1 MINYITAITI
11 RNVANVGSR
20 MLEFYTNAK
29 NFKYPHSYGYDEVV
43 QDARR
48 AFSVMHLT
56 PSESTKE
63 EWLNMGYDTAVNDR
77 EWGFAY
83 TLKEV
88 GRNDFQIFCIM
99 TIHDADK
106 SQNLKVSYDNR
117 NRFILELARK
127 PKASWYMGHK
137 ITAHK
142 MKDGHIHLFKNK
154 REIPNCVFDKIIE
167 NFKTR
172 ENGEIYAIVEYKGRR
187 YKIVSNVTNPQMLE
201 LESLIRR
208 IARRIISEMR
218 RRYGRKK
225 LVG

>member
-1 MINYITAITI
+1 MMNLVI
-11 RNVANVGSR
+11 RI
-20 MLEFYTNAK
+20 
-29 NFKYPHSYGYDEVV
+29 
-43 QDARR
+43 
-48 AFSVMHLT
+48 AFSIYNRIRQRISQFYIRAKTIKYKHAYGWNDVVRDAILALNDLHLK
-56 PSESTKE
+56 PSDFTKE
-63 EWLNMGYDTAVNDR
+63 EWMNMGYDTAVNDR
-77 EWGFAY
+77 EWDFAY

-88 GRNDFQIFCIM
+88 GRNGYQVFCIM

-127 PKASWYMGHK
+127 SKASWYMGHK

-172 ENGEIYAIVEYKGRR
+172 ENGEIYAIVEYKGGR
-187 YKIVSNVTNPQMLE
+187 YKIVSNDTNPQMLK

-208 IARRIISEMR
+208 ITRRVISELR
-218 RRYGRKK
+218 RRFGRGR